1 MGEILG
7 KYRIDGLVAEGGMA
21 RILRA
26 KTEGVGGVEKV
37 VALKCLRGVLSED
50 DSFVRM
56 LMDEARITVRMTHK
70 NIAQVYGLEH
80 DGNTYFMV
88 MEYIDGVSLA
98 ELSNSLFNLNRVFPI
113 EAAVF
118 IAMEVCS
125 GLSYAHRMTDDNGSR
140 LESCI
145 ATSTRR
151 TSASPKKAR

>member
-1 MGEILG
+1 
-7 KYRIDGLVAEGGMA
+7 MA

-26 KTEGVGGVEKV
+26 KSEGVGGVEKV

-56 LMDEARITVRMTHK
+56 LMDEARITVRMTPK

-118 IAMEVCS
+118 IAM
-125 GLSYAHRMTDDNGSR
+125 
-140 LESCI
+140 
-145 ATSTRR
+145 
-151 TSASPKKAR
+151 